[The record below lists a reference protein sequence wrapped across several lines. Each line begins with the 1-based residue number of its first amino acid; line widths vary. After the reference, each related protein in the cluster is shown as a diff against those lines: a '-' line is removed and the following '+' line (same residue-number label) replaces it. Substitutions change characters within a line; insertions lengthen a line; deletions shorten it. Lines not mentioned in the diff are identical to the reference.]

1 MENTSTEKIISI
13 VNAQKT
19 YFKSGATLDISFRKE
34 MLKISTGSKLRIE
47 SAIVYNRVVTTQCTF
62 AS

>member
-13 VNAQKT
+13 VNAQKA

-34 MLKISTGSKLRIE
+34 ILRKLYDAINRWESRI
-47 SAIVYNRVVTTQCTF
+47 
-62 AS
+62 